1 MSTKYHLISAEELSM
16 DILDSIKAAYKSK
29 PITIIV
35 EEDTSDFQLTNEMK
49 AGLDERLNE
58 DQSTYLTERESIKQ
72 LVKKYGL

>member
-1 MSTKYHLISAEELSM
+1 MSTKYHLKSAEELSM

-35 EEDTSDFQLTNEMK
+35 EEDISDFRLTNEMK
-49 AGLDERLNE
+49 AVLDERLNE

>member
-1 MSTKYHLISAEELSM
+1 MSTKYHLNSAEELSM

-35 EEDTSDFQLTNEMK
+35 EEDVSDFRLTNEMK
-49 AGLDERLNE
+49 AVLDERLNE

>member
-1 MSTKYHLISAEELSM
+1 MSTKYHLKSAEELSM

-35 EEDTSDFQLTNEMK
+35 EEDISDFRLTNETK
-49 AGLDERLNE
+49 AVLDERLNE

>member
-1 MSTKYHLISAEELSM
+1 MSTKYHLKSAEELSM

-58 DQSTYLTERESIKQ
+58 DQSTYLSERESIKQ
-72 LVKKYGL
+72 LVNKYGL